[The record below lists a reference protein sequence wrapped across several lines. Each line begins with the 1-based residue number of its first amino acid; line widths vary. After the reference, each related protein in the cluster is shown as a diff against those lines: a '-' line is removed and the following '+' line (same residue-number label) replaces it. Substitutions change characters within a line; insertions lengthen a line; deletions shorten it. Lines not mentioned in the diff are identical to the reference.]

1 MRQRIAKRLPD
12 ADKLVGLSLALRLGS
27 RIEDRFWEAKLDA
40 LLSKIVRNGNQTT
53 LDAALDHLQQNHPD
67 AYGALADMAETHS
80 ESMVIEHDG
89 QPFDALLVAV
99 PVLAWT
105 RYMIPSGLLKG
116 DVADALRTHLQ
127 AHVLRTVPSSGLPVP
142 LQHRPVA
149 ATPRRD
155 LPARPAAR
163 AWGDQP
169 AHAQAQLRRPAETSP
184 ILADP
189 RFLLAVV
196 AAPPAHRCSAGR
208 KKKTAAGSNAASASS
223 NGRPKAARTCRSRCP
238 AANSNA
244 CFRTRTT
251 RPAGMR
257 TNGYVHIRSERPFVI
272 YSTRGAAPQELRA
285 VVAGFGERR
294 IDEYRVGFT
303 RRASND
309 VIYGVV
315 WPLYGRENGD
325 MSIDS
330 ATLEGEAPIEGPVEE
345 IVSLLKECGVTDVRR
360 HAAASNPNI
369 AMTAACRSTQIRSVK
384 SSTQKCRKT
393 RPRPAALPLIRST
406 AGPTARHLKPLTVPA
421 GAAFTCLSS
430 RRPKF
435 HTFPKPFSQADIV

>member
-12 ADKLVGLSLALRLGS
+12 ADKLVGLSLALFASGS

-105 RYMIPSGLLKG
+105 RYMIPSAAQGRRCR
-116 DVADALRTHLQ
+116 RTSN
-127 AHVLRTVPSSGLPVP
+127 APAGA
-142 LQHRPVA
+142 RPCERY
-149 ATPRRD
+149 PRRACPFLYSIDQLPRHHVETYRLAQQLAHGAISQHTPKLSFGD
-155 LPARPAAR
+155 LP
-163 AWGDQP
+163 
-169 AHAQAQLRRPAETSP
+169 ETSP

-196 AAPPAHRCSAGR
+196 AAPAGAPLFRWQEEENGSRIERGQCLEQWTAQGGPNLSIALPGCEFECLLPDAYYSACR
-208 KKKTAAGSNAASASS
+208 DADERIRPHTVRTA
-223 NGRPKAARTCRSRCP
+223 
-238 AANSNA
+238 
-244 CFRTRTT
+244 
-251 RPAGMR
+251 
-257 TNGYVHIRSERPFVI
+257 IRYLFD
-272 YSTRGAAPQELRA
+272 TLGAAPQELRA

-330 ATLEGEAPIEGPVEE
+330 ATLEGEAPIEGPVE
-345 IVSLLKECGVTDVRR
+345 
-360 HAAASNPNI
+360 
-369 AMTAACRSTQIRSVK
+369 K
-384 SSTQKCRKT
+384 S
-393 RPRPAALPLIRST
+393 
-406 AGPTARHLKPLTVPA
+406 
-421 GAAFTCLSS
+421 
-430 RRPKF
+430 
-435 HTFPKPFSQADIV
+435 